1 MINMSRIELE
11 ELLRD
16 KLKWNGNIRIS
27 LFSNIMSSIEDNK
40 PNISTIWHKD
50 DFYFPSELSSKVG
63 INLNKVHIKL
73 GSNLDLWKEVCK

>member
-27 LFSNIMSSIEDNK
+27 LFNNIISSIEDNK
-40 PNISTIWHKD
+40 PNISTIWYKD
-50 DFYFPSELSSKVG
+50 DFYFPSELSNKVG